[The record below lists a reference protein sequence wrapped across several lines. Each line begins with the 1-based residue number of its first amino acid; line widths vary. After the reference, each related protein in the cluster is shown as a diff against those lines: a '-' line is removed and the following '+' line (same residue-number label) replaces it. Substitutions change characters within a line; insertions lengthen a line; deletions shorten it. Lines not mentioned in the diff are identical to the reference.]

1 MKMAARV
8 KVGRKYA
15 VYLPRALVRR
25 LGIREGDTLYIFVQG
40 DSLVIRREVDF
51 YEASLKARKRLRLSP
66 EEVEEAS
73 REMQEEL
80 LGV

>member
-1 MKMAARV
+1 M
-8 KVGRKYA
+8 GRKYA

-51 YEASLKARKRLRLSP
+51 YEASLKARKRIRLSP

>member
-51 YEASLKARKRLRLSP
+51 YEASLKARKRIRLSP

>member
-1 MKMAARV
+1 MAARV